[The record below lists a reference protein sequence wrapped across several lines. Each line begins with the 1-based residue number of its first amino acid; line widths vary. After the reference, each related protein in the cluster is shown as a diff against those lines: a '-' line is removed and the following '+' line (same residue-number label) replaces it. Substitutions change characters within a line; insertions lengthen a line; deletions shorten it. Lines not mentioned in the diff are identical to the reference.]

1 MIAFAP
7 IADESNKRYN
17 ELQKAIE
24 AGLSFGTGKEIM
36 KLNLEQL
43 EARLQALIEVKLVSA
58 LPGIQVEDLVV
69 HKLADAMKNNLVE
82 DMAGNKVAPNVFTL
96 VTNPKFAESWQQ
108 PELLEA
114 MINSL
119 KIVGEEAGLK
129 FSTPPSIS
137 IVQNPQQQDDIVDVV
152 ASHKLEAAAD
162 TRGMTPANN
171 GSADSEDEA
180 FPQNAFLIVD
190 GVKVFPL
197 KQSVI
202 NIGRRL
208 ENQLV
213 IDDPRISRNHAQL
226 RAIKGR
232 FVIFD
237 LNSTGGTFVNGQRT
251 SQSVMY
257 PGDVISLAGVPL
269 VYGQDNPPPRP
280 DLAETNP
287 LNQASADRPT
297 AYLDRKTGK
306 LKDIDE
312 EDLE

>member
-1 MIAFAP
+1 
-7 IADESNKRYN
+7 
-17 ELQKAIE
+17 
-24 AGLSFGTGKEIM
+24 M

-69 HKLADAMKNNLVE
+69 HKLADAMKTNLVE
-82 DMAGNKVAPNVFTL
+82 DAGGNKIAPNVFTL
-96 VTNPKFAESWQQ
+96 ITHPNFAERWQQ
-108 PELLEA
+108 PKLLEA

-119 KIVGEEAGLK
+119 KIVGEEAGLQ
-129 FSTPPSIS
+129 FSAPPTIS
-137 IVQNPQQQDDIVDVV
+137 IIQNPEQQDEIVDVV

-162 TRGMTPANN
+162 TRGMTPPNFEGAE
-171 GSADSEDEA
+171 SEDGP

-197 KQSVI
+197 RQNVI

-208 ENQLV
+208 DNQLV
-213 IDDPRISRNHAQL
+213 IDDPRISRSHAQL

-287 LNQASADRPT
+287 LSEASSNRPT
-297 AYLDRKTGK
+297 AYLERKTGK
-306 LKDIDE
+306 LKDKEDE
-312 EDLE
+312 EDKTE

>member
-1 MIAFAP
+1 
-7 IADESNKRYN
+7 
-17 ELQKAIE
+17 LE
-24 AGLSFGTGKEIM
+24 AGQSSGTGEKLM
-36 KLNLEQL
+36 KVNLEQL
-43 EARLQALIEVKLVSA
+43 EARLRALIEVKLVSA

-82 DMAGNKVAPNVFTL
+82 DMAGDKIAPNVYTL
-96 VTNPKFAESWQQ
+96 VTPPKLAESWQQ
-108 PELLEA
+108 PELLNA

-129 FSTPPSIS
+129 FSAPPAIS
-137 IVQNPQQQDDIVDVV
+137 IVQNPQLPDNAIDVV

-171 GSADSEDEA
+171 AVADSDEEA
-180 FPQNAFLIVD
+180 FPKNAFLIVD

-197 KQSVI
+197 RQSVI

-208 ENQLV
+208 DNHLV

-257 PGDVISLAGVPL
+257 PGDVVSLAGVPL

-287 LNQASADRPT
+287 LSEASAERKT

-306 LKDIDE
+306 LKDTDE
-312 EDLE
+312 ENEE